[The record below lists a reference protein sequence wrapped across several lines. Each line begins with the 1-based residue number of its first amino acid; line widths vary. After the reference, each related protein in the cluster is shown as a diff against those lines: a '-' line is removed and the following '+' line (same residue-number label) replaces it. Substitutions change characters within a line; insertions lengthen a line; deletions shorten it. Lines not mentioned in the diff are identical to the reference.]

1 MKKLQNPIAKQ
12 IMRNWQMYLLV
23 LPALV
28 FVFVFSYGPMY
39 RVQIAFKNFTVG
51 KGIWGSAW
59 VNGAPDTA
67 LRQRV

>member
-39 RVQIAFKNFTVG
+39 GVQIAFKNFTVG
-51 KGIWGSAW
+51 KGIWGSA
-59 VNGAPDTA
+59 
-67 LRQRV
+67 